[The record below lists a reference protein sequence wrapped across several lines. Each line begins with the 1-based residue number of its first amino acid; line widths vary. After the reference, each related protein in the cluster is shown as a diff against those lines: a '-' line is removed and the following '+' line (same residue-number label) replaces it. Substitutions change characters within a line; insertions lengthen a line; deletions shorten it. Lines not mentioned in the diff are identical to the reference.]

1 TLSFPP
7 RKRRLS
13 SNVTDVNQDLLSKRR
28 TTCAENVS
36 SPNNHLHS
44 TADPSIPPTDTSV
57 NHAHHT
63 ELQWD
68 DVECAAIDKYLYCW
82 KAAGFTADPLGSSA
96 LWTLQIRLDLMLHG
110 CFRVLMYK

>member
-1 TLSFPP
+1 MSKTPLITLYTSTGTLSYHP

-36 SPNNHLHS
+36 SLNNHLHS
-44 TADPSIPPTDTSV
+44 TADPSIPPTETSV

-63 ELQWD
+63 
-68 DVECAAIDKYLYCW
+68 VECAGYTTFNTFDVC
-82 KAAGFTADPLGSSA
+82 GFMKL
-96 LWTLQIRLDLMLHG
+96 
-110 CFRVLMYK
+110 KEK